1 MKKFINIIINFIK
14 NLFSKN
20 VKPNEIVVPDPDATI
35 VSSDELRKKAIIDV
49 ESLSLR
55 PRRKMPSYEFFD
67 TFTEAFE
74 YMVNTFNV
82 NLTKAEY
89 LKIVFSKNYKEALQY
104 FIYAVRVGGFGSNG
118 IDSNYP
124 IRWIVATPE
133 QIAAEGGAGKVGRQA
148 YRDYLKLAFSY
159 EKLINMAML
168 HRINPANKLGGSF
181 NQHITST
188 CRKFKN
194 VEEIKNILNNVE

>member
-1 MKKFINIIINFIK
+1 MKRFIKIIVNFIK

-35 VSSDELRKKAIIDV
+35 VSSDELRQKAIIDV

-55 PRRKMPSYEFFD
+55 PRRKMPSYKFFD

-118 IDSNYP
+118 IDPNYP
-124 IRWIVATPE
+124 IRWIIATPE
-133 QIAAEGGAGKVGRQA
+133 QIAVEGGLGKVGRQA
-148 YRDYLKLAFSY
+148 YRAYLKLKFSY
-159 EKLINMAML
+159 EELINMAMQ
-168 HRINPANKLGGSF
+168 HRINPANKLGLSF

>member
-1 MKKFINIIINFIK
+1 MKRFIKIIINFIK

-20 VKPNEIVVPDPDATI
+20 VKPNEIIVPDPDATI
-35 VSSDELRKKAIIDV
+35 VSSDELRQKAIIDV
-49 ESLSLR
+49 ERLSIR
-55 PRRKMPSYEFFD
+55 PRRKMSSYEFFD
-67 TFTEAFE
+67 TFTKAFE

-89 LKIVFSKNYKEALQY
+89 LKLVFSKNYKEVLQY

-118 IDSNYP
+118 IDTHYP

-133 QIAAEGGAGKVGRQA
+133 QIAEEGGGGKVGRQA
-148 YRDYLKLAFSY
+148 YRDYLKNNFSY
-159 EKLINMAML
+159 TELINMAML
-168 HRINPANKLGGSF
+168 HSINPANKLGVSF
-181 NQHITST
+181 DQHITST

-194 VEEIKNILNNVE
+194 VEEIKNILNNAE